1 MMLQGHFIYTMLDP
15 VFEDK
20 TNMVYNIWSYFRGNT
35 APTFFA
41 ISGLIFVYL
50 LLKANDKGDDNPRI
64 KKGLKRGLEL
74 IVIGYLLRIP
84 FMSWLSG
91 YFNTYFLVI
100 DVLQCIGISLIILI
114 LLYVLVQKYRLVFSI
129 VLLIIGLAIFLTEPL
144 YRNLTL
150 EHTPKFFANYISKQH
165 GSVFTILPWFGF
177 MAMGGFIATL
187 FYKYAHKPKFKLIT
201 ILSFITSG
209 FILIFW
215 STIILVWLYKI
226 TNIDL
231 FHACAN
237 YNYLFLRLGNV
248 LVTFGLFY
256 ALEHFLKHSL
266 ILNIGKKTLSIY
278 VIHFI
283 LIYGSFIGFGIRHV
297 YAKTLTPCQAVFG
310 SLLFI
315 IATCIIAFHY
325 KKVSIPLYNL
335 VKKGAYKLRYYR
347 NQTD

>member
-15 VFEDK
+15 VFKDK
-20 TNMVYNIWSYFRGNT
+20 TNSIYNLWTYFRGNT
-35 APTFFA
+35 APTFFT

-74 IVIGYLLRIP
+74 IGIGYLLRIP
-84 FMSWLSG
+84 FMSWFSG

-114 LLYVLVQKYRLVFSI
+114 LFYVITQKNRFVFSI
-129 VLLIIGLAIFLTEPL
+129 TLLLSGLAIFLTEPL

-150 EHTPKFFANYISKQH
+150 EHTPEVFANYVSKQY

-187 FYKYAHKPKFKLIT
+187 FYKYVHKPKFKFIT
-201 ILSFITSG
+201 IILFIASG
-209 FILIFW
+209 ITLIFC
-215 STIILVWLYKI
+215 STTILVWLYKI

-237 YNYLFLRLGNV
+237 YNYLFLRLGHV
-248 LVTFGLFY
+248 LVAFGLFY
-256 ALEHFLKHSL
+256 ALEHFLKNTL

-278 VIHFI
+278 VVHFI

-297 YAKTLTPCQAVFG
+297 YAKILTPWQAVLG
-310 SLLFI
+310 ALLFI

-325 KKVSIPLYNL
+325 KKVTIPLYNL
-335 VKKGAYKLRYYR
+335 LKKWVYEFKNRLI
-347 NQTD
+347 N